1 MQLFK
6 RDGTPLIELRSQ
18 MRVSKWAKYRLGLF
32 CLIAPWVLIGIGF
45 GIGYWIGSPTVSSEL
60 NRQQA
65 QNVAYDVF
73 QKCDELFIPHGKNL
87 YNTKLAN
94 DKCQELFNIALDS
107 GYRAREKKK

>member
-1 MQLFK
+1 M
-6 RDGTPLIELRSQ
+6 
-18 MRVSKWAKYRLGLF
+18 VGL
-32 CLIAPWVLIGIGF
+32 
-45 GIGYWIGSPTVSSEL
+45 GYWLGSPRLVSSEL
-60 NRQQA
+60 NRQAA

-87 YNTKLAN
+87 YNTQVAN